1 MVEAGIIT
9 LHFSVNYGAV
19 LQCLALS
26 ETLKKHQ
33 IHATVINYYPR
44 YAHYYW
50 EPVKRYSDAI
60 RDAIRSGKSKSATG
74 EDLRKPAVVRCLK
87 SLKYV
92 YKANQEAD
100 SYRKKYNAFREFVTK
115 HLLLTEQY
123 EDIKPEAQ
131 RVAYA
136 VSTHMYKSNEDW
148 QEIVQ
153 LSKGF
158 ERISVREN
166 RICNKLNIAYGRDR
180 ATVVLDPSLLLTAIE
195 WSKFEKESHFA
206 ENYVLVYCLHERDIC
221 SNM

>member
-115 HLLLTEQY
+115 NLLLTEQY
-123 EDIKPEAQ
+123 EDITEMENLSFDLLISGSDQ
-131 RVAYA
+131 VWNSNYTDYTLTRCISCNS
-136 VSTHMYKSNEDW
+136 VSRRLREWLM
-148 QEIVQ
+148 
-153 LSKGF
+153 L
-158 ERISVREN
+158 SVR
-166 RICNKLNIAYGRDR
+166 ICTNQMKIGKKLSNCLR
-180 ATVVLDPSLLLTAIE
+180 VLNAFL
-195 WSKFEKESHFA
+195 
-206 ENYVLVYCLHERDIC
+206 
-221 SNM
+221 